1 MRKIVNFC
9 GSTDGCTE
17 CQARLLDV
25 GRRFCYNIAIG
36 GLPERGAPHSST
48 TGEERNDMD
57 LSTRIV
63 RLRRARG
70 WSQEELAQRL
80 NVSRQSVSK
89 WESGSSTPDLDRV
102 VAMCALFGI
111 TADEMLRADGAP
123 CTAES
128 GGAASESGA
137 PRPVMDGSASSER
150 SAICPET
157 DGGAASENGAPR
169 PVMDGGASSERSAIC
184 PEADG
189 GALSAGGGCG
199 QSRAGGEA
207 VAAIGLDEAYRY
219 AATCQSTARMI
230 ARGVAACIFAPA
242 PLCVLDGLGE
252 LLGSAVGLP
261 VMLLLV
267 AYAVWQFIEAAARK
281 KPYEALEKGRAAVA
295 PDVVRW
301 ARAAQAQFRPQ
312 LARGLAAGVAL
323 CVASIVP
330 VGVCDGLAA
339 ASATTV
345 GAEFLENAGVA
356 GMLALV
362 AAGVC
367 LIVRSGLLTDGYK
380 KLLQA
385 QDARPGGKSR

>member
-1 MRKIVNFC
+1 
-9 GSTDGCTE
+9 
-17 CQARLLDV
+17 
-25 GRRFCYNIAIG
+25 
-36 GLPERGAPHSST
+36 
-48 TGEERNDMD
+48 MD

-111 TADEMLRADGAP
+111 TADEMLRADSAP

-128 GGAASESGA
+128 
-137 PRPVMDGSASSER
+137 
-150 SAICPET
+150 
-157 DGGAASENGAPR
+157 GGAASENGAPR
-169 PVMDGGASSERSAIC
+169 PVMDGGASSGRSAIC
-184 PEADG
+184 PEV
-189 GALSAGGGCG
+189 GGGCG

>member
-1 MRKIVNFC
+1 
-9 GSTDGCTE
+9 
-17 CQARLLDV
+17 
-25 GRRFCYNIAIG
+25 
-36 GLPERGAPHSST
+36 
-48 TGEERNDMD
+48 MD
-57 LSTRIV
+57 
-63 RLRRARG
+63 
-70 WSQEELAQRL
+70 
-80 NVSRQSVSK
+80 
-89 WESGSSTPDLDRV
+89 
-102 VAMCALFGI
+102 
-111 TADEMLRADGAP
+111 
-123 CTAES
+123 
-128 GGAASESGA
+128 GGASSG
-137 PRPVMDGSASSER
+137 R
-150 SAICPET
+150 SAICPE
-157 DGGAASENGAPR
+157 
-169 PVMDGGASSERSAIC
+169 V
-184 PEADG
+184 
-189 GALSAGGGCG
+189 GGGCG

>member
-1 MRKIVNFC
+1 
-9 GSTDGCTE
+9 
-17 CQARLLDV
+17 
-25 GRRFCYNIAIG
+25 
-36 GLPERGAPHSST
+36 
-48 TGEERNDMD
+48 MD

-128 GGAASESGA
+128 GGASH
-137 PRPVMDGSASSER
+137 
-150 SAICPET
+150 T
-157 DGGAASENGAPR
+157 AA
-169 PVMDGGASSERSAIC
+169 D
-184 PEADG
+184 
-189 GALSAGGGCG
+189 GGCG

>member
-1 MRKIVNFC
+1 
-9 GSTDGCTE
+9 
-17 CQARLLDV
+17 
-25 GRRFCYNIAIG
+25 
-36 GLPERGAPHSST
+36 
-48 TGEERNDMD
+48 MD

-128 GGAASESGA
+128 SGASHTAADGGAASENGA
-137 PRPVMDGSASSER
+137 PRPMMDGSASSER
-150 SAICPET
+150 SAICQ
-157 DGGAASENGAPR
+157 
-169 PVMDGGASSERSAIC
+169 
-184 PEADG
+184 EAGG
-189 GALSAGGGCG
+189 GALSADGGCG